1 MKYHNCDYNNFEQ
14 INDLLHNVLDGS
26 SEYAIIV
33 TDLEDN
39 IILWNKG
46 AELIY
51 GYTTID
57 MLGKQIPMEL
67 LHKNENLSNE
77 IVFSNNNTFKS
88 NIRDYKMEAIKK
100 DGSSTPVSVT
110 VRPRINNQ
118 KETIGYL
125 IIVKDITKLKLE
137 EQFRD
142 VLIEITHLV
151 NSSSEVDKMC
161 ESIVDVISSFLD
173 ISIVFICLF
182 DEGNSTFNIVSQCG
196 LCNGYDRHSC
206 IYTVNESWIA
216 HDKKACFLSYS
227 QLKIQNENLSS
238 HSIANYVCMRELN
251 PDNISI
257 IHIPLLADV
266 KLVGLLHIVVPVAKK
281 QFLINESQILSLIAN
296 EIAAGI
302 QRKRLEE
309 DNRQYSENL
318 ERMVIERTDDLRKKD
333 AQLVQSGKLATLGEM
348 ATGIAHEINQPL
360 GAINLMAQGLLIAKR
375 KGKCTDEILNSKLH
389 SIVDQIDR
397 ISKIIAHLRTFA
409 RQSNDTKQEI
419 NVNTPIKDVFKLIG
433 EQLKTRN
440 INVKLE
446 LNEDINFIM
455 ADHNKLEQ
463 VFLNIIGNARDA
475 LDEFEKKVLEF
486 NKKSNC
492 PPWLRNWE
500 KSIEI
505 TTYNQD
511 NFVCIDI
518 KDNASGI
525 EEEAQNRI
533 FEPFFTTKE
542 VGKGTGLGLSISYGI
557 IKDFDGTIDIQS
569 EILKG
574 STFTVKIPSK

>member
-1 MKYHNCDYNNFEQ
+1 MRYHNYDYGQFEQ
-14 INDLLHNVLDGS
+14 IDDLLHNVLDGS

-57 MLGKQIPMEL
+57 MLGKQIPMDL
-67 LHKNENLSNE
+67 LHKTEGLNSD
-77 IVFSNNNTFKS
+77 IIFSNTNTFKS
-88 NIRDYKMEAIKK
+88 SICDYKMEAVKK
-100 DGSSTPVSVT
+100 DGSSIPVSVT
-110 VRPRINNQ
+110 VTPRINRNN
-118 KETIGYL
+118 ETVGFL
-125 IIVKDITKLKLE
+125 ILSKDITKLKLE

-151 NSSSEVDKMC
+151 NSSTEVTKMC
-161 ESIVDVISSFLD
+161 ESIVDVLSSFLD
-173 ISIVFICLF
+173 IPIVFICLF
-182 DEGNSTFNIVSQCG
+182 EPLNNTFSIVSQCG
-196 LCNGYDRHSC
+196 LCSGYDKHTC

-227 QLKIQNENLSS
+227 QLKIHSENLSS
-238 HSIANYVCMRELN
+238 HSIANFVCMKELN
-251 PDNISI
+251 LEDISI
-257 IHIPLLADV
+257 IHVPLLSDIA
-266 KLVGLLHIVVPVAKK
+266 LIGLLHIVVPIHKK
-281 QFLINESQILSLIAN
+281 QFLLSESQILSLIAN
-296 EIAAGI
+296 EIAAGV

-309 DNRQYSENL
+309 ENRQYSENL
-318 ERMVIERTDDLRKKD
+318 ERMVIERTDELRKKD

-375 KGKCTDEILNSKLH
+375 KNKCSNELLDTKLNSV
-389 SIVDQIDR
+389 VDQIDR

-409 RQSNDTKQEI
+409 RQSNNTKQEL
-419 NVNTPIKDVFKLIG
+419 NVNNPIQDVFKLIG

-440 INVKLE
+440 IVVKLDLDSK
-446 LNEDINFIM
+446 LNHVL

-475 LDEFEKKVLEF
+475 LGDFEKKVIQMNTLDD
-486 NKKSNC
+486 C
-492 PPWLRNWE
+492 PKWLKDWE
-500 KSIEI
+500 KSIYI
-505 TTYNQD
+505 KSYNQND
-511 NFVCIDI
+511 DVCVDI
-518 KDNASGI
+518 TDNASGI
-525 EEEAQNRI
+525 DKQFINKI
-533 FEPFFTTKE
+533 FEPFYTTKE

-557 IKDFDGTIDIQS
+557 IKDFDGTIEVDS
-569 EILKG
+569 ESMKG
-574 STFTVKIPSK
+574 STFTIRLPSK